1 MRRRKGNDKEVGEW
15 EGGRSYDK
23 SQIIRALNKRNSNM
37 AIKREMMNGFTEEIQ
52 KILNKQKKLREHEI
66 N

>member
-1 MRRRKGNDKEVGEW
+1 M
-15 EGGRSYDK
+15 
-23 SQIIRALNKRNSNM
+23 RALNKRNSNM

-52 KILNKQKKLREHEI
+52 KILNKQKKLQEHEI

>member
-1 MRRRKGNDKEVGEW
+1 M
-15 EGGRSYDK
+15 
-23 SQIIRALNKRNSNM
+23 IRALNKRNSNM

-52 KILNKQKKLREHEI
+52 KILNKQKKLQEHEI